1 MTRTSAKLGLRS
13 ARLEFRRFV
22 SALFLRPTSFEIP
35 RRLRAFVRA
44 REISLVVLALAIGV
58 MGGLVVGAMSGL
70 VDLLHRVFFDLP
82 PGARLSSQSVLNP
95 SIALAVPC
103 VGGLCLGLAGLILA
117 RTRPHREIDPIEANA
132 LHGGRMSGRGSLIVA
147 AQTVWSC
154 GVGASVGL
162 EAGYTQLSSGIA
174 SFVGRAFRLRRGDLR
189 VLVGCG
195 AAGGIAGAFGAP
207 LAGAF
212 YAFELVIGTYSVASL
227 ASVAVSSLVG
237 FLVAQQLG
245 IEPLNRV
252 FGDAVALTG
261 RDLVFAGLLGLAGA
275 IVGITIMRGVAIC
288 ESLFLRSGIPP
299 ALRPALA
306 GVGVGLCALLSPQ
319 VMASGHGAIQ
329 LAALTNRP
337 LADVALVFGLK
348 MLASTLS
355 LGGGFRGGLFFASL
369 LLGALG
375 GHLFAGGV
383 GALAGYPPLDPRA
396 YAVIG
401 MGAISAS
408 IIGAPLTMTF
418 VALETT
424 RDPAL
429 TAAVLIAVVVSVLA
443 TRETFG
449 YSFATWRFHLR
460 GETIRSAADIGWIR
474 DLTVERMMRR
484 DVKTVPIDT
493 GLEEFQ
499 AAFPLG
505 SQSRVIVV
513 DHEERYAGIVSV
525 PEAHSPDLSK
535 QDTIKALLHN
545 SGHALLPTMTIKSA
559 VEVFDQA
566 EAEALAVIDSKRTR
580 RVIGTLTEAHALRR
594 YAEEFDRR
602 RRDLMGE
609 P

>member
-1 MTRTSAKLGLRS
+1 MTRRSAKLALRS
-13 ARLEFRRFV
+13 ARFESRRWAA
-22 SALFLRPTSFEIP
+22 ALFLRLTSFEVP

-58 MGGLVVGAMSGL
+58 MGGLVVGAMSAL
-70 VDLLHRVFFDLP
+70 VDILHRVLFDLP
-82 PGARLSSQSVLNP
+82 PGARLSAQSMLNP
-95 SIALAVPC
+95 SAALVVPC
-103 VGGLCLGLAGLILA
+103 VGGVVLGLAGLILA
-117 RTRPHREIDPIEANA
+117 KTRPTREIDPIEANA
-132 LHGGRMSGRGSLIVA
+132 LHGGRMSLRGSLIVA

-162 EAGYTQLSSGIA
+162 EAGYTQLASGIA
-174 SFVGRAFRLRRGDLR
+174 SSVGRAFRLRRGDLR

-245 IEPLNRV
+245 IEPLNSV

-261 RDLVFAGLLGLAGA
+261 RDLVFASVLGLAGA
-275 IVGITIMRGVAIC
+275 VVGITIMRSVSVC
-288 ESLFLRSGIPP
+288 ESLFLRSGLPP

-319 VMASGHGAIQ
+319 VMASGHGAIE
-329 LAALTNRP
+329 LAGLVNRP

-348 MLASTLS
+348 VVASTVS

-383 GALAGYPPLDPRA
+383 GALAGSPPLDPRA

-484 DVKTVPIDT
+484 DVKTIPVDT
-493 GLEEFQ
+493 GLEDFQ

-505 SQSRVIVV
+505 SQSRVIAV
-513 DHEERYAGIVSV
+513 DGEGRYAGIVSV

-535 QDTIKALLHN
+535 QDTIKPLLHN

-559 VEVFDQA
+559 VEVFDLA
-566 EAEALAVIDSKRTR
+566 EAEALAVIDSKRNR
-580 RVIGTLTEAHALRR
+580 RVIGSLTEAHALRR